1 MTARARSTSITR
13 VRTSCGIWAL
23 GLFLAGCPQNV
34 VGRAPDARATAPDAT
49 PSDGGLTDASPD
61 GDAIPTDA
69 ESADTR
75 TPDSDGALPAPDA
88 ADPADAGHPP
98 DALDGG
104 PPAPRPPI
112 QWQPDGLDLGSRA
125 GRALGCFGA
134 RGVVI
139 GDSDGRLTRRETSG
153 AWREQWRA
161 PRPVQAID
169 GVPGATHYFVLTEDA
184 AYRFEH
190 GVDTPRETMS
200 LPDYPQDVAASS
212 ADRAYL
218 VSNLDVRGTLVP
230 RLERL
235 TLAGLV
241 TVDAALPLPAVA
253 AVWTAPPAA
262 NTDLVVSGR
271 GGLLE
276 GPDTQLTAA
285 RVVWP
290 PALSPGARAAFDFL
304 SVTETAGVRLSAGS
318 GLAERRADG
327 AWYVLRAEP
336 GERLLSITAVP
347 AGPGAAGS
355 EPEAY
360 AGGRLGPSGSFLRYY
375 RGAVTPAG
383 GDATTS
389 IADLCFQSPTE
400 AYAVGNVV
408 GGTTGVVLR
417 GTR

>member
-1 MTARARSTSITR
+1 MSWA
-13 VRTSCGIWAL
+13 IWAL
-23 GLFLAGCPQNV
+23 GLLLTGCPQNV
-34 VGRAPDARATAPDAT
+34 VGRAADARAPRSDAT
-49 PSDGGLTDASPD
+49 PSDGGLSDTRPD
-61 GDAIPTDA
+61 GGTMPTDA
-69 ESADTR
+69 DAPDTR
-75 TPDSDGALPAPDA
+75 TPDSGVALDAPDA
-88 ADPADAGHPP
+88 PDPGDAGHAS
-98 DALDGG
+98 DTLDGGG

-112 QWQPDGLDLGSRA
+112 RWQADGLSLGSRA

-153 AWREQWRA
+153 TWREQWRA
-161 PRPVQAID
+161 PTPVQAID
-169 GVPGATHYFVLTEDA
+169 GVPGATHYFVLTEGA

-190 GVDTPRETMS
+190 GIDTPSETMS
-200 LPDYPQDVAASS
+200 LLDYPQDVAASS
-212 ADRAYL
+212 ADSGYL

-235 TLAGLV
+235 TLTGLV
-241 TVDAALPLPAVA
+241 TVDAALQLPAVA
-253 AVWTAPPAA
+253 AVWTAPPGAR
-262 NTDLVVSGR
+262 TELVVSGR

-276 GPDTQLTAA
+276 GPDTQLAAA

-290 PALSPGARAAFDFL
+290 PALSPGARATFDFL

-336 GERLLSITAVP
+336 GERLLSIAAVP
-347 AGPGAAGS
+347 TTGPGAGSS

-360 AGGRLGPSGSFLRYY
+360 AGGRLGPNGSFLRYY
-375 RGAVTPAG
+375 RGAVLPAG

-389 IADLCFQSPTE
+389 IADLCFQSSTE